1 MAASAATTATPPFA
15 SRQRGGEGLLALKSL
30 ASARP
35 AGPRQQRSLREPKPV
50 LSAGKSKIL
59 AVGRDAPGQWFGG
72 GKEPRFL
79 ESRGA
84 RANDLAIET
93 SVKIARMPRF
103 CPMVACKP
111 NEGEHHGPRQDRNA
125 EPRTDSKAICSASR
139 RRSSGASASSASK
152 ARGIAR

>member
-1 MAASAATTATPPFA
+1 MAAPAATTATPPFA
-15 SRQRGGEGLLALKSL
+15 SRQRGGEGLFALKSL

-35 AGPRQQRSLREPKPV
+35 PGPGQQRSLREPKPV

-59 AVGRDAPGQWFGG
+59 AVGGDARGQWLLGG

-93 SVKIARMPRF
+93 NVKIARMPRF
-103 CPMVACKP
+103 C
-111 NEGEHHGPRQDRNA
+111 
-125 EPRTDSKAICSASR
+125 R
-139 RRSSGASASSASK
+139 R
-152 ARGIAR
+152 